1 MTNLHTYDHWIEQRM
16 WLETYELR
24 LSDPTITPELA
35 FAPILGNEVRAKR
48 DQLLQESDWTQLP
61 DAPSSDAQAWAA
73 YRQALRDIT
82 SQPGFPYNVTWPKEP
97 AVSTPVHQ

>member
-1 MTNLHTYDHWIEQRM
+1 MANPNTYDQWIEERM

-61 DAPSSDAQAWAA
+61 DAPHLDVKAWAT
-73 YRQALRDIT
+73 YRQALRDVA
-82 SQPGFPYNVTWPKEP
+82 SQPGFPYTITWPTKPE
-97 AVSTPVHQ
+97 VSTPVHQ